1 MDQVFKNSDKPWGVQ
16 VHVGESG
23 LVLAY
28 PGAAKGVAF
37 SAYRIKEKARTYHG
51 QNVASTSLPKGPDEE
66 DQEAGQAQAAGRTSD
81 EEGEQARA
89 GEEA

>member
-16 VHVGESG
+16 VHVGERG

-28 PGAAKGVAF
+28 PGADKGVAF
-37 SAYRIKEKARTYHG
+37 STFKIEEKARTYQGLHI
-51 QNVASTSLPKGPDEE
+51 ASTSLVRGADETN
-66 DQEAGQAQAAGRTSD
+66 QEAGQAGAPGCTSD